1 MEITAGSRGRIT
13 EIKVRKEG
21 RKEGWTYSKRV
32 KMKEVDRGNL

>member
-21 RKEGWTYSKRV
+21 RKDGRTVRE
-32 KMKEVDRGNL
+32 